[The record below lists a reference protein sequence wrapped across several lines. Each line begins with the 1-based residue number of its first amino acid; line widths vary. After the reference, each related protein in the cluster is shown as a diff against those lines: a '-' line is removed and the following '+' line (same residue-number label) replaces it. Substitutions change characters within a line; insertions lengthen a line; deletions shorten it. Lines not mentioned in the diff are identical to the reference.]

1 MRASGLCAVAL
12 VVLEGSSARPAR
24 GRVAPPASEPTS
36 ARRLSRAFATVAQA
50 VRPSVVRLEVSGDR
64 EDSTASGV
72 IIDTRGNV
80 VTSSHLFDGWTP
92 PPGGEA
98 EAIAVVLI
106 DGRTLP
112 AELVG
117 VDASSDVAVV
127 RMRQPPR
134 DLTAARF
141 GDSDEATVGE
151 WVLAVGSP
159 LGLDQTVTA
168 GIISSRPERGDN
180 ARPRYLLTD
189 ANVNPGDSGGP
200 LVDLDG
206 EVVGLT
212 SAISA
217 GPGGSY
223 GYAVPINRVRRVA
236 VSLMKEG
243 HALHPYIGVGL
254 RDLRDLDDGERRSLP
269 AVPSSGALVSRVWHD
284 APAGRAGLRRGDVIT
299 SVNDQ
304 EVPTPADLVELI
316 AEQEVG
322 GRVLIG
328 FVRAG
333 ANRTVPVSIADL
345 PVVGRARGAPRDVRP
360 GRPHRRSRPTQI
372 DHPSAESFRPLS
384 SRISVIS
391 AGAPNRI
398 GGPQ

>member
-1 MRASGLCAVAL
+1 MRASWLCAVAL
-12 VVLEGSSARPAR
+12 VILEGSAARPAR
-24 GRVAPPASEPTS
+24 GRVTPPVSQPSPAHT
-36 ARRLSRAFATVAQA
+36 LSRAFATVAQA
-50 VRPSVVRLEVSGDR
+50 IGPSVVRLEVSGDR
-64 EDSTASGV
+64 EDSTASGI

-80 VTSSHLFDGWTP
+80 VTSSHLFDGWAP
-92 PPGGEA
+92 PTGREA

-106 DGRTLP
+106 DGRRRA

-117 VDASSDVAVV
+117 LDAASDVAVV
-127 RMRQPPR
+127 RMRPPPG

-141 GDSDEATVGE
+141 GDSDEASVGE

-159 LGLDQTVTA
+159 LGLDQTITA
-168 GIISSRPERGDN
+168 GIISSRPEVDESPGNSQR
-180 ARPRYLLTD
+180 RYLLTD

-212 SAISA
+212 TAISA

-223 GYAVPINRVRRVA
+223 GYAIPINRVRRVA
-236 VSLMKEG
+236 ASLIKDG

-254 RDLRDLDDGERRSLP
+254 RDPRDLDAGERRTLGAIP
-269 AVPSSGALVSRVWHD
+269 GSGALVSRVWHD

-322 GRVLIG
+322 ARVVIG

-333 ANRTVPVSIADL
+333 ASRTVPLSIADL
-345 PVVGRARGAPRDVRP
+345 PVIGRATEPAT
-360 GRPHRRSRPTQI
+360 GRAT
-372 DHPSAESFRPLS
+372 
-384 SRISVIS
+384 
-391 AGAPNRI
+391 
-398 GGPQ
+398 GPAVQARAD

>member
-1 MRASGLCAVAL
+1 MQASWLCAVAL

-24 GRVAPPASEPTS
+24 GRMTPSSSEASAPPHT
-36 ARRLSRAFATVAQA
+36 LSHAFAAVAQA
-50 VRPSVVRLEVSGDR
+50 IGPSVVRLEVSGER

-72 IIDTRGNV
+72 IIDTRGDV
-80 VTSSHLFDGWTP
+80 VTSSHVFDGWVP
-92 PPGGEA
+92 PVGGEA
-98 EAIAVVLI
+98 EAIAVVLL
-106 DGRTLP
+106 DGRTLS

-117 VDASSDVAVV
+117 LDAGSDVAVV

-134 DLTAARF
+134 DLSAARF
-141 GDSDEATVGE
+141 GDSDEATVGQ

-168 GIISSRPERGDN
+168 GIISSRSQQADEARGSSQ
-180 ARPRYLLTD
+180 RRYFLTD

-206 EVVGLT
+206 EVIGLT
-212 SAISA
+212 TAISA

-236 VSLMKEG
+236 VSLIKEG

-254 RDLRDLDDGERRSLP
+254 RDLRDLDAGERRTLGAIP
-269 AVPSSGALVSRVWHD
+269 GSGALVSRVWHD
-284 APAGRAGLRRGDVIT
+284 TPAGRAGLRRGDVIT
-299 SVNDQ
+299 SVNDH

-322 GRVLIG
+322 TQVVIG
-328 FVRAG
+328 FVRGG
-333 ANRTVPVSIADL
+333 ANRTVPLSIADL
-345 PVVGRARGAPRDVRP
+345 PVVGRAVERAV
-360 GRPHRRSRPTQI
+360 GRATSRSQTDQ
-372 DHPSAESFRPLS
+372 PSVVSTRPLS

-391 AGAPNRI
+391 AGAPSRM

>member
-1 MRASGLCAVAL
+1 MRTSWLCAVAL
-12 VVLEGSSARPAR
+12 VVLEGSAARPAR
-24 GRVAPPASEPTS
+24 GRVTAPTSEPASVHTI
-36 ARRLSRAFATVAQA
+36 SRAFATVAQA
-50 VRPSVVRLEVSGDR
+50 IGPSVVRLEVSGDR

-80 VTSSHLFDGWTP
+80 VTSSHLFDGWAP
-92 PPGGEA
+92 PAGA
-98 EAIAVVLI
+98 ESDPIVIVLI
-106 DGRTLP
+106 DGRRLP

-117 VDASSDVAVV
+117 LDRTSDVAVV
-127 RMRQPPR
+127 RMRHPPR

-141 GDSDEATVGE
+141 GDSDEATVGQ

-168 GIISSRPERGDN
+168 GIISSRPHVDEAPSSSQR
-180 ARPRYLLTD
+180 RYLLTD

-212 SAISA
+212 TAISA

-223 GYAVPINRVRRVA
+223 GYAIPINRVRRVA
-236 VSLMKEG
+236 ASLIKDG

-254 RDLRDLDDGERRSLP
+254 RDLRDLEAGERRTLGAIP
-269 AVPSSGALVSRVWHD
+269 GSGALVSRVWHD

-304 EVPTPADLVELI
+304 EVPTPADLVALI
-316 AEQEVG
+316 AQQEVG
-322 GRVLIG
+322 ARVVIG
-328 FVRAG
+328 FVRGG
-333 ANRTVPVSIADL
+333 ANRTVPLSIADL
-345 PVVGRARGAPRDVRP
+345 PVVGREE
-360 GRPHRRSRPTQI
+360 GRTTGR
-372 DHPSAESFRPLS
+372 A
-384 SRISVIS
+384 
-391 AGAPNRI
+391 
-398 GGPQ
+398 GGPTGRAVQVLGN

>member
-1 MRASGLCAVAL
+1 MRASWLCAVAL
-12 VVLEGSSARPAR
+12 VVLGGSAARPAR
-24 GRVAPPASEPTS
+24 GRVTPPIAQPASAHS
-36 ARRLSRAFATVAQA
+36 LSRAFATVAQA
-50 VRPSVVRLEVSGDR
+50 IGPSVVRLEVSGDR

-80 VTSSHLFDGWTP
+80 VTSSHLFDGWMP
-92 PPGGEA
+92 PAGGEA

-106 DGRTLP
+106 DGRTLS

-117 VDASSDVAVV
+117 LDAASDVAVV

-159 LGLDQTVTA
+159 LGLDQTITA
-168 GIISSRPERGDN
+168 GIISSRPQVDEAPGSSQR
-180 ARPRYLLTD
+180 RYLLTD

-212 SAISA
+212 TAISA

-236 VSLMKEG
+236 VSLIKDG

-254 RDLRDLDDGERRSLP
+254 RDLRDLDAGERRTLGAIP
-269 AVPSSGALVSRVWHD
+269 GSGALVSRVWHD

-299 SVNDQ
+299 SINDH

-316 AEQEVG
+316 SEQEVG
-322 GRVLIG
+322 ARVVIG
-328 FVRAG
+328 FIRAG
-333 ANRTVPVSIADL
+333 ANHTVPLSIADL
-345 PVVGRARGAPRDVRP
+345 PVVGRVLGRATGWALGRAVQARA
-360 GRPHRRSRPTQI
+360 
-372 DHPSAESFRPLS
+372 
-384 SRISVIS
+384 
-391 AGAPNRI
+391 N
-398 GGPQ
+398 

>member
-1 MRASGLCAVAL
+1 LL
-12 VVLEGSSARPAR
+12 LEGSAARPAR
-24 GRVAPPASEPTS
+24 GRVTTPTSEPASAHTI
-36 ARRLSRAFATVAQA
+36 SRAFAVVAQA
-50 VRPSVVRLEVSGDR
+50 IGPSVVRLEVSGDR

-92 PPGGEA
+92 PAGAAG

-106 DGRTLP
+106 DGRRLA

-117 VDASSDVAVV
+117 LDAVSDVAVI

-159 LGLDQTVTA
+159 LGLDQTITA
-168 GIISSRPERGDN
+168 GIISSRPQIGEAPSNSQR
-180 ARPRYLLTD
+180 RYLLTD

-212 SAISA
+212 TAISA

-223 GYAVPINRVRRVA
+223 GYAIPINRVRRVA
-236 VSLMKEG
+236 ASLIKEG

-254 RDLRDLDDGERRSLP
+254 RDLRDLDAGERRTLGP
-269 AVPSSGALVSRVWHD
+269 IPGSGALVSRVWHD

-322 GRVLIG
+322 ARVVIG
-328 FVRAG
+328 FVRGG
-333 ANRTVPVSIADL
+333 ASKTVPLSIADL
-345 PVVGRARGAPRDVRP
+345 PVVGRGVGRASGSTAGHSVQVR
-360 GRPHRRSRPTQI
+360 
-372 DHPSAESFRPLS
+372 A
-384 SRISVIS
+384 
-391 AGAPNRI
+391 N
-398 GGPQ
+398 

>member
-1 MRASGLCAVAL
+1 MRASWLCAVAL
-12 VVLEGSSARPAR
+12 VVLEGSAARPAR
-24 GRVAPPASEPTS
+24 GRVTPPVSEPGPAHT
-36 ARRLSRAFATVAQA
+36 LSRAFAAVAQA
-50 VRPSVVRLEVSGDR
+50 IGPSVVRLEVSGDR
-64 EDSTASGV
+64 EDSTASGI

-92 PPGGEA
+92 PAGGAA
-98 EAIAVVLI
+98 EAITAVLI
-106 DGRTLP
+106 DGRRFW

-117 VDASSDVAVV
+117 LDATSDVAVV

-168 GIISSRPERGDN
+168 GIISSRPQLDEAPSNSQR
-180 ARPRYLLTD
+180 RYLLTD

-206 EVVGLT
+206 QVVGLT
-212 SAISA
+212 TAISA

-223 GYAVPINRVRRVA
+223 GYAIPINRVRRVA
-236 VSLMKEG
+236 VSLIRDG
-243 HALHPYIGVGL
+243 HALHPYIGVGV
-254 RDLRDLDDGERRSLP
+254 RDLRDLDAGERRTLGAIP
-269 AVPSSGALVSRVWHD
+269 GSGALVSRVWHD

-299 SVNDQ
+299 SINDQ

-316 AEQEVG
+316 AEQEIG
-322 GRVLIG
+322 ARVIIG
-328 FVRAG
+328 FVRGG
-333 ANRTVPVSIADL
+333 ATRTVPLSIADL
-345 PVVGRARGAPRDVRP
+345 PVVGRAMGRPAGRAP
-360 GRPHRRSRPTQI
+360 GRAVQAR
-372 DHPSAESFRPLS
+372 A
-384 SRISVIS
+384 
-391 AGAPNRI
+391 N
-398 GGPQ
+398 

>member
-1 MRASGLCAVAL
+1 MQASWLCAVAL

-24 GRVAPPASEPTS
+24 GRVPPPTSEPAP
-36 ARRLSRAFATVAQA
+36 ARALSRAFAAVAQA
-50 VRPSVVRLEVSGDR
+50 IGPSVVRLEVSGDR
-64 EDSTASGV
+64 EDATASGV
-72 IIDTRGNV
+72 ILDTRGDV
-80 VTSSHLFDGWTP
+80 VTSSHVFDGWTP
-92 PPGGEA
+92 PGGGEA
-98 EAIAVVLI
+98 DAIAVVLI
-106 DGRTLP
+106 DGRMLS

-117 VDASSDVAVV
+117 LDADSDVAVV

-134 DLTAARF
+134 DLSAARF

-159 LGLDQTVTA
+159 MGLDQTITA
-168 GIISSRPERGDN
+168 GIISSRPQVDEGRSSP
-180 ARPRYLLTD
+180 RRRYLLTD

-212 SAISA
+212 TAISA

-236 VSLMKEG
+236 VSLIKEG

-254 RDLRDLDDGERRSLP
+254 RDLRDLDASERHTLGVIP
-269 AVPSSGALVSRVWHD
+269 GSGALVSRVWHD

-299 SVNDQ
+299 SVNDR

-322 GRVLIG
+322 ARVVIG
-328 FVRAG
+328 FVRGG
-333 ANRTVPVSIADL
+333 ANRTVPLSIADL
-345 PVVGRARGAPRDVRP
+345 PVIGRAA
-360 GRPHRRSRPTQI
+360 GRTGQPDAH
-372 DHPSAESFRPLS
+372 
-384 SRISVIS
+384 
-391 AGAPNRI
+391 
-398 GGPQ
+398 